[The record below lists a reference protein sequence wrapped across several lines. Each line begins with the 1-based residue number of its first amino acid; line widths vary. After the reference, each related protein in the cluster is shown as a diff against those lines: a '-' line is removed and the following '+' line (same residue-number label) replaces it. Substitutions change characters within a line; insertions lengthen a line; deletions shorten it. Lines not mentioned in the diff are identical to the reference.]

1 MSRFAAG
8 TAWALAGLLVLPVL
22 IVVGLIA
29 SVKVNRLGG
38 SSIDD

>member
-1 MSRFAAG
+1 MSRFALG
-8 TAWALAGLLVLPVL
+8 TAWALAGLLLPVL
-22 IVVGLIA
+22 IVVGLIV